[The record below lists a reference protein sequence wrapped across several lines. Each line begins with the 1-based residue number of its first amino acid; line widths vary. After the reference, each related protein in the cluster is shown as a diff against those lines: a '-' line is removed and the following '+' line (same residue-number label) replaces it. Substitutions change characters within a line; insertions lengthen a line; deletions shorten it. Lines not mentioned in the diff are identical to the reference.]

1 MLSLSLFSLFQS
13 FYLLDSEK
21 YSEQNTTEDRV
32 LTLVMYC
39 GVFKVLTC
47 TTLVQARVLLLKFQ
61 NWLFTL
67 SDTLRISAEEKILNY
82 LFVYAKPKNARG
94 FFNSTVLTFT
104 LSRPCLMY
112 SDCKSQH
119 SVLQHRP
126 SFQKCLHHWSLDLT
140 LTVIFN
146 YLILLTNCV
155 AHVVSSIRL

>member
-47 TTLVQARVLLLKFQ
+47 TTLVQARVLLLEFQ

-67 SDTLRISAEEKILNY
+67 
-82 LFVYAKPKNARG
+82 
-94 FFNSTVLTFT
+94 
-104 LSRPCLMY
+104 
-112 SDCKSQH
+112 
-119 SVLQHRP
+119 
-126 SFQKCLHHWSLDLT
+126 DLED
-140 LTVIFN
+140 F
-146 YLILLTNCV
+146 C
-155 AHVVSSIRL
+155 